1 MFQFMVLFVACVLFV
16 SRLLAKGVEV
26 QELTSRSVAISDE
39 GKGIWTLTST
49 DSSPIIQH
57 SYW

>member
-1 MFQFMVLFVACVLFV
+1 MVLFVACVPFV
-16 SRLLAKGVEV
+16 SRLLAKDIEV
-26 QELTSRSVAISDE
+26 QELTSRSVAISNE

-49 DSSPIIQH
+49 VSSPIIQH